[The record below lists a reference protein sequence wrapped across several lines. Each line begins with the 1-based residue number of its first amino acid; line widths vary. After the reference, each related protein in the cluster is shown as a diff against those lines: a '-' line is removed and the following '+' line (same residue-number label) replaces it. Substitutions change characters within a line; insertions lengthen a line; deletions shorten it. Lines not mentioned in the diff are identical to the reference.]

1 MSDIAAELDIAA
13 DLKER
18 LLGAE
23 LWFLEKWEMYGVN
36 PDGKSVPDVLT
47 DDEKIAVDIFKIL
60 RGTVDAIPPAL
71 IKTTEELRAAGPE
84 AFEKI
89 LVQGVQVVG
98 LGFSPASATEFVE
111 VLSRTVQ
118 GVAGGD

>member
-1 MSDIAAELDIAA
+1 MTDMAAELGIAS

-18 LLGAE
+18 FFCAE

-47 DDEKIAVDIFKIL
+47 DEEKVAVDIFKIL
-60 RGTVDAIPPAL
+60 RDTVDTIPPTL
-71 IKTTEELRAAGPE
+71 IKTTEELRAARLDL
-84 AFEKI
+84 FEKA
-89 LVQGVQVVG
+89 LVHSVQVVG

-111 VLSRTVQ
+111 VLNRTLQSEVC
-118 GVAGGD
+118 A